1 MGRGR
6 SVSPESW
13 TSCFMQLCSQR
24 SQWSSKVAQTDA
36 WLQMTRLTCKCV
48 HLLLCWCQPV
58 KQVRVIPRQLTESLR
73 VPTAELQILLNF
85 LKFRRLNLWAKLC
98 VCVYSK
104 LQITYFSVVLVNFGN
119 LATSFHLDS
128 CCWML
133 TVIYVQ
139 YYMFFFLVAAGR
151 SSSLIFQPLSILLT
165 SSWATFTSRVSTDD
179 TLLHV
184 ITHLTITAASL
195 PHS

>member
-1 MGRGR
+1 MCALVIVL
-6 SVSPESW
+6 VSTCETGKGHSPPTHREPPSSFSW
-13 TSCFMQLCSQR
+13 TPNTSYIF
-24 SQWSSKVAQTDA
+24 
-36 WLQMTRLTCKCV
+36 
-48 HLLLCWCQPV
+48 
-58 KQVRVIPRQLTESLR
+58 ESLEDW
-73 VPTAELQILLNF
+73 TCEL
-85 LKFRRLNLWAKLC
+85 KLC

-128 CCWML
+128 CCWVL

-151 SSSLIFQPLSILLT
+151 SSSLPFQPLSILLT